1 MNRYKI
7 FLTII
12 MFGGIILG
20 CSTKEKIEPI
30 EIIATPLV
38 EFTYAPEIIRAEQE
52 VSFNARFLTGSSV
65 ITSWKWN
72 FGDEAQST
80 SANQN
85 TSFTYQNEGSY
96 TVTLTVSDKNDAITT
111 ITENIT
117 VLERLPDPFDASVAW
132 AFDNGTSISNYNDGS
147 STPAIAD
154 DGTIYYLE
162 GYGGSESRMVA
173 VTDQGTLATK
183 IWEYAPGVNLR
194 NAPAI
199 GPDGNIY
206 IGSWHADAIRK
217 VRATNGSEIWAQA
230 TGSGISNSTTAI
242 DANGNIYVGTRNEGI
257 FSWDANGIERW
268 KFKQLNGTGYYASP
282 ALSSDGATLY
292 AMKTNGF
299 LYAIN
304 TADGSLK
311 WTEPLELTGDGTG
324 SSISIDG
331 DGTVYF
337 TTDTRVVAIIDNGSD
352 VSIKWSVEAEGAS
365 NSGVVIDADGT
376 LYVGT
381 STGLRS
387 LNPSN
392 GAVNWEYAAVINESV
407 PAVDAAGNIY
417 VGTADGKLL
426 VVNAL
431 GELLKQFVLTTEVVN
446 SPVIADDGS
455 VYVEGFSGSFITLFK
470 INVKD
475 GEGPADS
482 PWPMKGQNKRN
493 TSLAQ

>member
-1 MNRYKI
+1 MNKYKI

-12 MFGGIILG
+12 IFGSILLG
-20 CSTKEKIEPI
+20 CSSKENIEPI

-38 EFTYAPEIIRAEQE
+38 EFTYAPEIIRAGQE

-72 FGDEAQST
+72 FGDEAQTT

-85 TSFTYQNEGSY
+85 TSFTYLEEGTY
-96 TVTLTVSDKNDAITT
+96 TVTLTVSDKNEAFTT
-111 ITENIT
+111 LTENIT
-117 VLERLPDPFDASVAW
+117 VLERLSDSFEASVAW
-132 AFDNGTSISNYNDGS
+132 SFDNGTSMPNFNDGS

-162 GYGGSESRMVA
+162 GYGGSASRMVA
-173 VTDQGTLATK
+173 VTDQGTMATK
-183 IWEYAPGVNLR
+183 KWEYAPEFNLR

-199 GPDGNIY
+199 GPDGSIY
-206 IGSWHADAIRK
+206 IGVWDANGIRK
-217 VRATNGSEIWAQA
+217 VRASNGSEIWAQP

-242 DANGNIYVGTRNEGI
+242 DASGNVYVGTRNEGI
-257 FSWDANGIERW
+257 FSWDANGTERW

-304 TADGSLK
+304 TADGSAK
-311 WTEPLELTGDGTG
+311 WSEPLTLTGDGTG
-324 SSISIDG
+324 SSLSIDS
-331 DGTVYF
+331 DGTLYY
-337 TTDTRVVAIIDNGSD
+337 TTDTRIVAVTDNGAD
-352 VSIKWSVEAEGAS
+352 GTVKWSVEAVGA
-365 NSGVVIDADGT
+365 NDSGVVIGADGT

-387 LNPSN
+387 LNPTN
-392 GAVNWEYAAVINESV
+392 GAVNWEYEAIIKESV

-426 VVNAL
+426 VVNAS
-431 GELLKQFVLTTEVVN
+431 GELLKQFILTSEVVN

-455 VYVEGFSGSFITLFK
+455 VYVEGFSGSSITLFK

-493 TSLAQ
+493 TALAR